1 MDHFRRAKSTSRRS
15 PPGYRTASDR
25 YDSPSGIEKGTS
37 SFPIAKD
44 TEKSSH
50 SGFQSYHRPMR
61 IGTVTSKT
69 ASEGDEM
76 MTMRHGGTQIDED
89 DRTGIIAIGMA
100 LGSPTVHPDAI
111 PAPWQSQ
118 VVTTVSASKSN
129 EPEEQLPQDCLTR
142 SKSRKWGLFGRS
154 KSKRV
159 KDADRGQAPQLCAT
173 SATVT
178 RTTANAAA
186 FHGTMYGVS
195 RHTASSL
202 PKKSLGRS
210 LTVPATSKLQQSPPI
225 NSPYGSFPN
234 HKRDAQIQ
242 RGSSETSTQEPLL
255 NVEIPDVTL
264 ERYSVMFAS
273 LLERRSAASPL
284 ARRQNTQDKLLAL
297 RGDSQDD
304 SSQQEILVSRRKRS
318 ADRNLPSIPSLRLE
332 SLQINSRA
340 RSNTSPAALTPSG
353 NISEEVD
360 QHSIDLSPAPHI
372 VRLASMRERN
382 TTAPVE
388 THKNE
393 NGRLQL
399 RSKFHIRSPTQDS
412 SPSKST
418 FGIVDV
424 AYEDA
429 GQGGLSPPPFR
440 RNSNNLPAETG
451 NLPLS
456 QYQGPKSTNYTHTT
470 DAQAPLTLNEGNLT
484 EEETGET
491 GTKTVQHAVEVSIAR
506 QISVSRKQRR
516 MLGPLQMNPIEGK
529 RLVETKTLTPRLV
542 DPKKD
547 PSSPLAS
554 HRKSERVVLEQA

>member
-1 MDHFRRAKSTSRRS
+1 
-15 PPGYRTASDR
+15 
-25 YDSPSGIEKGTS
+25 
-37 SFPIAKD
+37 
-44 TEKSSH
+44 
-50 SGFQSYHRPMR
+50 
-61 IGTVTSKT
+61 
-69 ASEGDEM
+69 
-76 MTMRHGGTQIDED
+76 MRHGGAQIDEED
-89 DRTGIIAIGMA
+89 GTGIIAIGMA

-111 PAPWQSQ
+111 PTPWQSQ

-129 EPEEQLPQDCLTR
+129 EPEEKPPRDCLTR

-178 RTTANAAA
+178 LTTAKAVA
-186 FHGTMYGVS
+186 FHGTMYGIS
-195 RHTASSL
+195 RHTASPL

-225 NSPYGSFPN
+225 NSPYSSFPT
-234 HKRDAQIQ
+234 HERDAQIQ
-242 RGSSETSTQEPLL
+242 RDSSETSTQEPLL

-284 ARRQNTQDKLLAL
+284 ARRHNTQDRLLAL
-297 RGDSQDD
+297 RGGSKDV

-332 SLQINSRA
+332 SLHINSRA
-340 RSNTSPAALTPSG
+340 RSNTSPAALTPSRDKF
-353 NISEEVD
+353 EEVD

-388 THKNE
+388 THKSE

-399 RSKFHIRSPTQDS
+399 RSKFHIQSPTH

-418 FGIVDV
+418 FGIGDV

-451 NLPLS
+451 NLALS
-456 QYQGPKSTNYTHTT
+456 QYQGPKSTNHTHATE
-470 DAQAPLTLNEGNLT
+470 AQAPLTPNEDSFT
-484 EEETGET
+484 EEETGEIE
-491 GTKTVQHAVEVSIAR
+491 TKTVQRAVEVSIAR
-506 QISVSRKQRR
+506 QISVSREQRR

-529 RLVETKTLTPRLV
+529 RLVETKCSTPRLI

-554 HRKSERVVLEQA
+554 YRKSERVVLEQA